1 MKKKLERFLFGY
13 NPNIKYYA
21 LNGILFTMV
30 TVLSKGYAI
39 KFLDRLGGQ
48 EIHYSLFNA
57 LPGFV
62 AIFTTIPGI
71 LLIQRGLSKRKTLG
85 LFFYISRIM
94 PLFLALVPFLQKELQ
109 PLMFVLFYGLMNF
122 PESIS
127 ATSLQ
132 DYTGDVFSPSQRADA
147 LSTRNQLS
155 QISQISVSILVGFVL
170 SLSTVNETV
179 IRMYQVFIVLSFL
192 IGLKEIHYMNKLTPK
207 EELPVRHPKKALSL
221 KESLQGVFA
230 HKEFVIFLLCS
241 LLFHFGWQMGWPL
254 FNVYQIKYL
263 GASELWLTIINVLSS
278 LFMVLSFSLWN
289 KIIKKMDYKFAIAM
303 ATFGM
308 GLTPILYKLSTSLPM
323 LTLMQPITGFFTAG
337 TTVTILGSLLSSAD
351 EKYRTMSVAVHATA
365 TSITLAIAPMVGS
378 YIVEAHGIGGALM
391 TSSFVRLLGSLVFFH
406 RYLKSRNNRTPK
418 KK

>member
-71 LLIQRGLSKRKTLG
+71 LFIQRGLSKRKTLS

-94 PLFLALVPFLQKELQ
+94 PLFLALVPFLQKDLQ

-179 IRMYQVFIVLSFL
+179 IRMYQAFIVLSFL

-207 EELPVRHPKKALSL
+207 EEPPLRHPKNALSL

-337 TTVTILGSLLSSAD
+337 TTVAILGSLLSSAD
-351 EKYRTMSVAVHATA
+351 DKYRTMSVAVHATA
-365 TSITLAIAPMVGS
+365 TSITLAIAPMIGS

-406 RYLKSRNNRTPK
+406 RYLKSRK
-418 KK
+418 KSSQKKT